1 MKRSRSTPLATL
13 STLSPTRTTEPIELL
28 KHMGSPKR
36 TYVGNCINIGPGRR
50 IPKGRKHADVQERK
64 HHGELAFGQVD
75 PEVVAAQLAAKKK
88 RTEQEALDK
97 LPKPL
102 EIYNRRALYP
112 EWLLK
117 DERFDRIFKMPMMP
131 EFVAIRKDPL
141 RRHDDD
147 KTALTKWLGT
157 HSLFTHFSTFKRR
170 ALGNI
175 TRLHKF
181 TTGDIICSHGAT
193 RKYLLSKHAH
203 DTHTTHDTRHT
214 HDTHTTHTRHT
225 HYTHTTHTHKSQL
238 NSMLK
243 LMFPFFN
250 LSFKTFQFFSP

>member
-203 DTHTTHDTRHT
+203 DTHTTHTTHTRHTQHTRHT

-225 HYTHTTHTHKSQL
+225 HTKA
-238 NSMLK
+238 N
-243 LMFPFFN
+243 
-250 LSFKTFQFFSP
+250 